1 MEKSPAAVGAKVK
14 RNPLTNSTQKQWLFL
29 RHSHP
34 NSNQTPKFEA
44 KKKKHAR
51 INQNFN
57 SPDENRKSG

>member
-29 RHSHP
+29 RHSRQ
-34 NSNQTPKFEA
+34 SSKQTPELEE